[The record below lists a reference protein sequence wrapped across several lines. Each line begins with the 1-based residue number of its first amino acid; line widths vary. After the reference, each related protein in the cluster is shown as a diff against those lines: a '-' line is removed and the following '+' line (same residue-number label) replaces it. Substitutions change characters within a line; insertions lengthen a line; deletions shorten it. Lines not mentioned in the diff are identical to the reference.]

1 MRNIY
6 STCRDNLCCFTFAF
20 DQIDLDK
27 KGSPQIEKL
36 KAVIKIIG
44 VLGKKRP
51 VLNSENERPNP

>member
-6 STCRDNLCCFTFAF
+6 NTCRDNLCCFTFAF

-36 KAVIKIIG
+36 KAEYKNNWCSR
-44 VLGKKRP
+44 KQATS
-51 VLNSENERPNP
+51 LNSENERPNP